1 MQINRKRLE
10 ESMEALGR
18 VGETPNG
25 GLNRLAL
32 TDDDRRGR
40 DLLVRWMRE
49 AGLTVTVDQ
58 MGNIFGLR
66 AGREPLPP
74 VLMGS
79 HADSVPTGGKYDGQL
94 GVLCALE
101 ALRSLDDHKVAT
113 RHPVGM
119 AIFTNEEGARF
130 QPAMIGSGVM
140 AGKIPLED
148 AYNARDRGG
157 FRLGDELERIGY
169 LGSEPCVPRPIR
181 AYLEL
186 HIEQG
191 PILEE
196 ERVPIGVVEG
206 IVAISWSRLTFHGIQ
221 DHAGPTPM
229 RIRHDALVAAAE
241 VVRGVREIPR
251 RIGGD
256 MVATVGRLDV
266 TPNITNAIPGR
277 VSLSLDLR
285 DPEDT
290 NVDRALVLLD
300 RVVQEASRNEGVRY
314 DLEHYWRVPR
324 TPFHPEIVG
333 AIEAAVR
340 SLGCG
345 YRRILSGA
353 GHDAQYMAAVC
364 PTGMIFVP
372 SRAGRS
378 HCEEEFTPMD
388 DIEYG
393 AKALFLAATSLAG
406 PVR

>member
-1 MQINRKRLE
+1 MRINRKRLE

-18 VGETPNG
+18 VGATAKG
-25 GLNRLAL
+25 GLNRVAL

-40 DLLVRWMRE
+40 DLLVEWMRQ
-49 AGLTVTVDQ
+49 AGLSVTVDR
-58 MGNIFGLR
+58 MGNIFGQR
-66 AGREPLPP
+66 AGSDGLPP
-74 VLMGS
+74 VMMGS

-101 ALRSLDDHKVAT
+101 AIRTLNDEKAAT
-113 RHPVGM
+113 RHPVAM

-148 AYNARDRGG
+148 AYNARDRDGV
-157 FRLGDELERIGY
+157 RLGDELERIGY
-169 LGSEPCVPRPIR
+169 LGSEPCVPRPLR

-196 ERVPIGVVEG
+196 QHLSVGVVEG
-206 IVAISWSRLTFHGIQ
+206 IVAISWSRLTLTGVQ

-241 VVRGVREIPR
+241 IVRSVREIPR
-251 RIGGD
+251 KIGGD
-256 MVATVGRLDV
+256 MVSTVGRLDV
-266 TPNITNAIPGR
+266 TPNIPNAIPGR
-277 VSLSLDLR
+277 VSLSVDLR
-285 DPEDT
+285 APDEHHVT
-290 NVDRALVLLD
+290 RAMGFLD
-300 RVVQEASRNEGVRY
+300 RLVKDAARVEGVTY
-314 DLEHYWRVPR
+314 ELDHYWRVPR
-324 TPFHPEIVG
+324 THFDPEVVDTIE
-333 AIEAAVR
+333 EAAKG
-340 SLGCG
+340 LGYG

-353 GHDAQYMAAVC
+353 GHDAQYMAAIC

-372 SRAGRS
+372 SRGGRS

-388 DIEYG
+388 DIEKG
-393 AKALFLAATSLAG
+393 ANTLLLAASKLAG
-406 PVR
+406 AA

>member
-1 MQINRKRLE
+1 MRINRKRLE

-18 VGETPNG
+18 IGATAKG
-25 GLNRLAL
+25 GLNRVAL

-49 AGLTVTVDQ
+49 AGLAVTVDQ
-58 MGNIFGLR
+58 MGNIFGQR
-66 AGREPLPP
+66 AGGDGRPP

-101 ALRSLDDHKVAT
+101 IIRTLDDRKIET
-113 RHPVGM
+113 KHPVAM

-148 AYNARDRGG
+148 AYNARDRDGL
-157 FRLGDELERIGY
+157 RLGDELERIGY
-169 LGSEPCVPRPIR
+169 LGPEPCIPRPLR

-196 ERVPIGVVEG
+196 EHLPVGVVEG
-206 IVAISWSRLTFHGIQ
+206 IVAIAWSRVTLTGVQ

-241 VVRGVREIPR
+241 IIRGVREIPR
-251 RIGGD
+251 KIGGD
-256 MVATVGRLDV
+256 MVSTVGRLDV
-266 TPNITNAIPGR
+266 TPNIPNAIPGR
-277 VSLSLDLR
+277 VSMSIDLR
-285 DPEDT
+285 APDEHHIT
-290 NVDRALVLLD
+290 RGLGLVDRLVKD
-300 RVVQEASRNEGVRY
+300 AAKAEGVTY
-314 DLEHYWRVPR
+314 ELEHYWRVPR
-324 TPFHPEIVG
+324 TRFALEVVD

-345 YRRILSGA
+345 HRRILSGA
-353 GHDAQYMAAVC
+353 GHDAQYMAAIC

-372 SRAGRS
+372 SRDGRS

-388 DIEYG
+388 DIEHG
-393 AKALFLAATSLAG
+393 ANTLLLAASTLAG
-406 PVR
+406 TP

>member
-1 MQINRKRLE
+1 MRINRKRLE

-18 VGETPNG
+18 IGATAKG
-25 GLNRLAL
+25 GLNRVAL

-40 DLLVRWMRE
+40 DLLVEWMRR

-58 MGNIFGLR
+58 MGNIFGQ
-66 AGREPLPP
+66 REGSDGAPP

-101 ALRSLDDHKVAT
+101 AIRTLNDRKAAT
-113 RHPVGM
+113 RHPVAM

-148 AYNARDRGG
+148 AYNARDRDGI
-157 FRLGDELERIGY
+157 RLGDELERIGY
-169 LGSEPCVPRPIR
+169 LGSEPCVPRPLR

-196 ERVPIGVVEG
+196 QHLSVGVVEG
-206 IVAISWSRLTFHGIQ
+206 IVAISWSRLTLTGVQ

-241 VVRGVREIPR
+241 IIRGVREIPR
-251 RIGGD
+251 KIGGD
-256 MVATVGRLDV
+256 MVSTVGRLDV
-266 TPNITNAIPGR
+266 TPNIPNAIPGR
-277 VSLSLDLR
+277 VSLSVDLR
-285 DPEDT
+285 APDEHHVT
-290 NVDRALVLLD
+290 RALGFLD
-300 RVVQEASRNEGVRY
+300 RLVKDAARAEGVTY
-314 DLEHYWRVPR
+314 ELDHYWRVPR
-324 TPFHPEIVG
+324 THFDLEVVDRIE
-333 AIEAAVR
+333 EAAKA
-340 SLGCG
+340 LGCG

-353 GHDAQYMAAVC
+353 GHDAQYMAAIC

-372 SRAGRS
+372 SRDGRS
-378 HCEEEFTPMD
+378 HCEQEFTPMD
-388 DIEYG
+388 DIEKG
-393 AKALFLAATSLAG
+393 ANTLLLAAAKLAG
-406 PVR
+406 AA

>member
-1 MQINRKRLE
+1 MRINRNRLE

-18 VGETPNG
+18 VGATAKG
-25 GLNRLAL
+25 GLNRVAL

-40 DLLVRWMRE
+40 DLLVDWMRQ
-49 AGLTVTVDQ
+49 AGLSVTVDR
-58 MGNIFGLR
+58 MGNIFGHR
-66 AGREPLPP
+66 AGSDGLLP
-74 VLMGS
+74 VMMGS

-101 ALRSLDDHKVAT
+101 AIRTLNDSKAAT
-113 RHPVGM
+113 RHPVAM

-140 AGKIPLED
+140 SGKIPLED
-148 AYNARDRGG
+148 AYNSRDRDGV
-157 FRLGDELERIGY
+157 RLGDELERIGY
-169 LGSEPCVPRPIR
+169 LGSEPCVPRPLR

-196 ERVPIGVVEG
+196 EHLSVGVVEG
-206 IVAISWSRLTFHGIQ
+206 IVAISWSRLTLTGVQ

-251 RIGGD
+251 KIGGD

-266 TPNITNAIPGR
+266 TPNIPNAIPGR
-277 VSLSLDLR
+277 VTLSVDLR
-285 DPEDT
+285 APDEHHVT
-290 NVDRALVLLD
+290 RALGFLD
-300 RVVQEASRNEGVRY
+300 RLVKDAARAEGVTY
-314 DLEHYWRVPR
+314 ELDHYWRVPR
-324 TPFHPEIVG
+324 THFDVEVVDTIE
-333 AIEAAVR
+333 EAAKA
-340 SLGCG
+340 LGCG

-353 GHDAQYMAAVC
+353 GHDAQYMAAIC

-372 SRAGRS
+372 SRGGRS

-388 DIEYG
+388 DVEKG
-393 AKALFLAATSLAG
+393 ANTLLLAASKLAG
-406 PVR
+406 AA

>member
-1 MQINRKRLE
+1 MRINRERLE
-10 ESMEALGR
+10 ESIEALGR
-18 VGETPNG
+18 VGATPAG
-25 GLNRLAL
+25 GLTRVAL

-49 AGLTVTVDQ
+49 AGLAVTVDQ
-58 MGNIFGLR
+58 MGNIFGQR
-66 AGREPLPP
+66 AGRDALPP
-74 VLMGS
+74 VLVGS

-101 ALRSLDDHKVAT
+101 AIRSLNDHKITT

-148 AYNARDRGG
+148 AYNTRDRDGL
-157 FRLGDELERIGY
+157 RLGDELERIGY
-169 LGSEPCVPRPIR
+169 LGAEPCLPRPIR

-196 ERVPIGVVEG
+196 EKIPIGVVEG
-206 IVAISWSRLTFHGIQ
+206 SVAISWSRVIFRGVQ

-229 RIRHDALVAAAE
+229 RTRHDALVAAAAAI
-241 VVRGVREIPR
+241 RGVREIPR

-256 MVATVGRLDV
+256 MVATVGRVDL
-266 TPNITNAIPGR
+266 TPNIPNTIPGR
-277 VSLSLDLR
+277 VTISVDLR
-285 DPEDT
+285 DPDDT
-290 NVDRALVLLD
+290 NLDRALVLLD
-300 RVVQEASRNEGVRY
+300 GVVKDAARAEGVRCE
-314 DLEHYWRVPR
+314 LEHYWRVPR
-324 TPFHPEIVG
+324 TQFHPDVVG
-333 AIEAAVR
+333 AIEAAAK

-345 YRRILSGA
+345 HRRILSGA
-353 GHDAQYMAAVC
+353 GHDAQYMAAIC
-364 PTGMIFVP
+364 PTGMVFVP

-388 DIEYG
+388 EIEHG
-393 AKALFLAATSLAG
+393 ANTLFLAAASLAG
-406 PVR
+406 RAA

>member
-1 MQINRKRLE
+1 VRINRKRLE

-18 VGETPNG
+18 IGATAKG
-25 GLNRLAL
+25 GLNRVAL

-58 MGNIFGLR
+58 MGNIFGQR
-66 AGREPLPP
+66 AGGDGRPP

-101 ALRSLDDHKVAT
+101 TIRTLNDRKIET
-113 RHPVGM
+113 RHPMAM

-148 AYNARDRGG
+148 AYNARDRDGL
-157 FRLGDELERIGY
+157 RLGDELERIGY
-169 LGSEPCVPRPIR
+169 LGPEPCIPRPLR

-196 ERVPIGVVEG
+196 ERLPVGVVEG
-206 IVAISWSRLTFHGIQ
+206 IVAIAWSRVTLTGVQ

-229 RIRHDALVAAAE
+229 RIRHDALVAAADII
-241 VVRGVREIPR
+241 RGVREVPR
-251 RIGGD
+251 KIGGD
-256 MVATVGRLDV
+256 MVSTVGRLDV
-266 TPNITNAIPGR
+266 TPNIPNAIPGR
-277 VSLSLDLR
+277 VSMSIDLR
-285 DPEDT
+285 APDEHHIT
-290 NVDRALVLLD
+290 RGLGLVDRIVK
-300 RVVQEASRNEGVRY
+300 EAAKAEGVSY
-314 DLEHYWRVPR
+314 QLEHYWRVPR
-324 TPFHPEIVG
+324 TRFALEVVD

-345 YRRILSGA
+345 HRRILSGA
-353 GHDAQYMAAVC
+353 GHDAQYMAAIC

-372 SRAGRS
+372 SRDGRS

-388 DIEYG
+388 DIEHG
-393 AKALFLAATSLAG
+393 ANTLLLAASTLAG
-406 PVR
+406 AP